1 MVPEAT
7 SMPTFASDSP
17 WRRTLFLAEVTGGEE
32 TDPASHSGV
41 GNKEFAAA
49 LQAALLQEDLLGDD
63 ESAAPYRLKA
73 VLIDVSQPPEISFTM
88 TINSAIR
95 YLVTRVESRE
105 AVFDEIIT
113 TSFTATA
120 EDEFFAVERLR
131 IANEGAV
138 RANIAEFLSRLAN
151 TNVAFLPHVKT
162 APN

>member
-1 MVPEAT
+1 MVPEAA
-7 SMPTFASDSP
+7 SMPTLAADSP
-17 WRRTLFLAEVTGGEE
+17 WRRTLFLAEVIGGEA
-32 TDPASHSGV
+32 TDPTSHSGV

-49 LQAALLQEDLLGDD
+49 LQAALLQEGLLGSD
-63 ESAAPYRLKA
+63 ESAAPFRLKA

-95 YLVTRVESRE
+95 YLVTRVETPE
-105 AVFDEIIT
+105 AVFDEVIT

-120 EDEFFAVERLR
+120 EDEFFATERLR
-131 IANEGAV
+131 MANEGAV

-151 TNVAFLPHVKT
+151 TNVAFPPHLET